1 MDGEVRNVFAIQICT
16 GSEQMLSQFMKVL
29 IPELPQADIFIIKR
43 KLLYNNKRKSK
54 VPWEENLFK
63 GYIFVACDNIESL
76 FFKLKGVPQATV
88 LLHDGE
94 YNFVTLSY
102 DEQAVIRDL
111 CAAGVMIKSRQPDC
125 PTVYLFDISEI
136 EIIPKI
142 EADQKR
148 DILVSYQD
156 TKVIR
161 ILSGP
166 LLNCADRI
174 VRWDF
179 HNRRVDIRVRAFNQ
193 DRLHLG
199 FIIKDKDIL
208 GLPDED
214 EKTRT

>member
-1 MDGEVRNVFAIQICT
+1 MEGDARNIFAIQTST

-43 KLLYNNKRKSK
+43 KLLYNNRRKSK

-63 GYIFVACDNIESL
+63 GYVFVACDNIEEL
-76 FFKLKGVPQATV
+76 FFKLKGVPQLSI
-88 LLHDGE
+88 LLHDGD

-102 DEQAVIRDL
+102 DEQIVVRKL
-111 CAAGVMIKSRQPDC
+111 CAAGLMIKSVQPDR

-136 EIIPKI
+136 EIIPEN
-142 EADQKR
+142 EADEEQDVLAAYR
-148 DILVSYQD
+148 DGKI
-156 TKVIR
+156 IR

-166 LLNCADRI
+166 LLHCVERI
-174 VRWDF
+174 VSWDF

-208 GLPDED
+208 GMLDERED
-214 EKTRT
+214 